1 MRKVAF
7 VLGALLLTSPQIFAD
22 TQYNNTSQ
30 INFTIYYFGYP
41 NTATYGETF
50 AAPTTDTTLN
60 DFSMFLDGGTSGQ
73 LEGYVGSWT
82 GSQVGSILYTSAPVT
97 VTGDDQEFT
106 FDTGGLAL
114 TAGGEYVAFL
124 SISEPNY
131 SAYIGQV
138 GMPGV
143 LGGGTI
149 PGGGLVYIN
158 NGGDATQF
166 TSGEWTT
173 DSDNYL
179 GENADTEFVA
189 DFGPGGG
196 ATPEPS
202 SLLLLG
208 TGLVGI
214 AGLLR
219 GKFARK
225 TRA

>member
-7 VLGALLLTSPQIFAD
+7 VLAALLLTSSSAFAD

-30 INFTIYYFGYP
+30 INFTIYDFGYP
-41 NTATYGETF
+41 DTATYGETF
-50 AAPTTDTTLN
+50 AAPLTDTSLN
-60 DFSMFLDGGTSGQ
+60 SFSMFLNSGTSGQ

-82 GSQVGSILYTSAPVT
+82 GSQVGSVLYTSAPVT
-97 VTGDDQEFT
+97 VTGDNQEFT
-106 FDTGGLAL
+106 FNTSGLTL
-114 TAGGEYVAFL
+114 TAGDEYVAFL
-124 SISEPNY
+124 SISEPSYNTY
-131 SAYIGQV
+131 NRNT

-158 NGGDATQF
+158 NGGDTTEF
-166 TSGEWTT
+166 TSGEWATN
-173 DSDNYL
+173 SDNYL
-179 GENADTEFVA
+179 GSSADTEFAA
-189 DFGPGGG
+189 DFGPGSA

-214 AGLLR
+214 AGALR